1 MHAGALAFVT
11 LLIEVFPPNLV
22 LQGHPTIIQ
31 FKTT

>member
-22 LQGHPTIIQ
+22 LQGFSP
-31 FKTT
+31 FL